1 MGQNTRRGVGKGGR
15 GHRRM
20 GQEGMGGKDRV
31 HLAGQKTLRVAID
44 VSEEPQNFHI
54 ERYQCWSFNCL
65 MLMSHS
71 GSQV

>member
-1 MGQNTRRGVGKGGR
+1 
-15 GHRRM
+15 M

>member
-1 MGQNTRRGVGKGGR
+1 MRKGTKGVGKGGR

-44 VSEEPQNFHI
+44 VHFA
-54 ERYQCWSFNCL
+54 CT
-65 MLMSHS
+65 
-71 GSQV
+71 